1 MEKKRTIYRRKFVAV
16 LTLLAVWQLLSM
28 WVAESIFLP
37 SVPDTL
43 KALVALAKTPE
54 FYRSIGTSFLRI
66 AIGFVL
72 AVAAGVILA
81 VVAEWNAQF
90 GEILQLWMQLVKAIP
105 VASFVILLLLWVR
118 SAHLSIVVSFLMV
131 LPVIFTNV
139 RSGIRQVD
147 FELLEMA
154 KVFGLG
160 TFRKVKNIYLPAI
173 RPAFVSACA
182 VGLGFCFKSGIAA
195 EVIGLP
201 KNSVGSELY
210 KAKLY
215 LMTPELFAWTIVIV
229 VISVLFE
236 KLVMWGIR
244 KI

>member
-1 MEKKRTIYRRKFVAV
+1 MEKKRTVYRRKFVAV
-16 LTLLAVWQLLSM
+16 LVLLTAWQLLSM
-28 WVAESIFLP
+28 WVAKSIFLP

-43 KALVALAKTPE
+43 KALLALARTPQ
-54 FYRSIGTSFLRI
+54 FYRSVGTSFLRI
-66 AIGFVL
+66 ATGFVL
-72 AVAAGVILA
+72 AVAAGVVFA
-81 VVAEWNAQF
+81 VAAEWNAQI
-90 GEILQLWMQLVKAIP
+90 GEILQLWMQLVKSIP
-105 VASFVILLLLWVR
+105 VASFVILVLLWVR
-118 SAHLSIVVSFLMV
+118 SAYLSVVVSFLMV

-139 RSGIRQVD
+139 RGGIRQVD

-154 KVFGLG
+154 RVFGLG
-160 TFRKVKNIYLPAI
+160 TFRKVKYIYLPAV
-173 RPAFVSACA
+173 RPAFVSACT

-201 KNSVGSELY
+201 ENSVGSELY

-229 VISVLFE
+229 VASVLFE
-236 KLVMWGIR
+236 KLVMWGIK